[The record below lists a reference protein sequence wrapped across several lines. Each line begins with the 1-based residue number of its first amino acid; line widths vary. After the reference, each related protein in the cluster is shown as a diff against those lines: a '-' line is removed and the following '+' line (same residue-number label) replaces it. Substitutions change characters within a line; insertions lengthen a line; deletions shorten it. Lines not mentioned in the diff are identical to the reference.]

1 MKHFDADGACLLSL
15 RASWCAD
22 SCASSDEGGV
32 IYWHWQYCDC
42 DRASDVRGAW
52 VGCLRASALYSIR
65 ISVHQDGRV
74 WASIYRICNFFT
86 IVGLQATGLDD
97 VRVHLD
103 IPWPGGQAGS
113 SINEFLWN

>member
-1 MKHFDADGACLLSL
+1 MVVSGLVFIGFA
-15 RASWCAD
+15 
-22 SCASSDEGGV
+22 
-32 IYWHWQYCDC
+32 I
-42 DRASDVRGAW
+42 
-52 VGCLRASALYSIR
+52 
-65 ISVHQDGRV
+65 
-74 WASIYRICNFFT
+74 FFT